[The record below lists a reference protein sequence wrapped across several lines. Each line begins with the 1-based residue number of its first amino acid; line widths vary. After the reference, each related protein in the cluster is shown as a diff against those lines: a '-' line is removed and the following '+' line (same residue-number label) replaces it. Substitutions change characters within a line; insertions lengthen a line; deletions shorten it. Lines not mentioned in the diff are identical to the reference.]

1 VGVGDHERVDAAVD
15 EQPLN
20 VVPKLFDERPVK
32 RTGLVELR

>member
-1 VGVGDHERVDAAVD
+1 MDAAVD

-20 VVPKLFDERPVK
+20 VVPKLLDERPVA